1 MPFLRL
7 ARTHLRAW
15 GSFPSPSVWVWAQVS
30 HCLCPPAPLATG
42 KPVLPSPSLWLPEFL
57 ARPKAFSGPDPLRG
71 RLWLLAS
78 ADSTRQR
85 GSTSHLVER
94 EKRSNSEG
102 EIK

>member
-1 MPFLRL
+1 MGSSQERGVSARHPQATRL
-7 ARTHLRAW
+7 FTNLAW
-15 GSFPSPSVWVWAQVS
+15 
-30 HCLCPPAPLATG
+30 
-42 KPVLPSPSLWLPEFL
+42 
-57 ARPKAFSGPDPLRG
+57 PKAFSGPDPLRG